1 MAYPMTTFPL
11 FMPFTLMTT
20 GIHAIRSVP
29 SSGPAVTVMFVGGSG
44 GPEWRRRRRGK
55 RRRKMEEGEE
65 RRREMGEEEEEDG
78 EEEGRGRGGRWGGR
92 EG

>member
-44 GPEWRRRRRGK
+44 GPEWRRRRGK